1 MCGAHG
7 GSAHPVEATTAP
19 LRVES
24 EAEHIRFSARRVV
37 HWAHVDLA
45 AAVVVDAA
53 TGDGAP
59 LIEALAH

>member
-45 AAVVVDAA
+45 AAVVHAA

-59 LIEALAH
+59 LIEAHAH